1 MQAELTQI
9 STGAMCQG
17 RLPTCRPWRGYQLSL
32 SKRVMFEKVTS
43 SPFRTIWFIPFS
55 NDKTP
60 KPQKVGK
67 FKPLG
72 TCKAQGGYSRYFK
85 RNFG

>member
-32 SKRVMFEKVTS
+32 SKNDDVRNGGQT
-43 SPFRTIWFIPFS
+43 TFS
-55 NDKTP
+55 NHLVYSIFERQNPQTP
-60 KPQKVGK
+60 ESREIQAP
-67 FKPLG
+67 
-72 TCKAQGGYSRYFK
+72 GYL
-85 RNFG
+85 